1 MKFHFYEKTEDS
13 FADTGIQNKE
23 ENKIEKNISN
33 LSILISGICVILVWC
48 YSFSLRNFVD
58 KDVTEQVCDVIGVI
72 IGSYIMMIFFYAIV
86 SFLVFCVVEF
96 FKYIKEKSKSFK
108 ITNYNILGA
117 IAFFYLLTI
126 VSLKFFLWVKF
137 EYSYYEFLRW
147 IVTCFSIWTVFRI
160 KEENAQSIW
169 LLIFAAIAIIFN
181 PIFKLQLDVD
191 LWDFIDFVT
200 LIFLAIYAL
209 RKK

>member
-1 MKFHFYEKTEDS
+1 
-13 FADTGIQNKE
+13 
-23 ENKIEKNISN
+23 
-33 LSILISGICVILVWC
+33 
-48 YSFSLRNFVD
+48 
-58 KDVTEQVCDVIGVI
+58 
-72 IGSYIMMIFFYAIV
+72 MIFFYAIV
-86 SFLVFCVVEF
+86 SFSVFCVVEF
-96 FKYIKEKSKSFK
+96 FKYIKEKSKSLK

-126 VSLKFFLWVKF
+126 VSLKFFLWVQF

-169 LLIFAAIAIIFN
+169 LLIFTAIAIIFN

-191 LWDFIDFVT
+191 LWNFIDFVT